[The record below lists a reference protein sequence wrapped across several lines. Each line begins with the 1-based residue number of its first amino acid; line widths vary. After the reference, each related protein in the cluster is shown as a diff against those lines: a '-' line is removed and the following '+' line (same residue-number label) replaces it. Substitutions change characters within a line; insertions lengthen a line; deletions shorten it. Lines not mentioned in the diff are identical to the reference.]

1 MELKVETDI
10 DLRICNVLESYT
22 FLFKKYLQLPI
33 YYSKPAVYC
42 TNIAYKTGYAAI

>member
-1 MELKVETDI
+1 MELKLGTDI
-10 DLRICNVLESYT
+10 DLRLCNVLESYT

-42 TNIAYKTGYAAI
+42 RNIAYKTGYAAI